1 MRQWLPVVLA
11 IGVAAGA
18 AVSPLQAGEPVVE
31 GPAAFEPRCIPPD
44 CVVRRLRMPNMRPP
58 LALSG
63 GRLAA
68 LGATRGSTTGSQRRQ
83 PGATQGGPTTGDEM
97 MPPFDLRYFLG
108 DWEIEWSPLDTPLL
122 PGGAYTGVER
132 IRHIA
137 DGRYLEVTVELEG
150 QDRSLSGRGIA
161 FLETGPFGAH
171 LTKYVVYDAGFALLQ
186 PGTVGGDLGGF
197 YSHFWETPAPIE
209 HGGAELLIRG
219 RSYLVSP
226 YAYRVNQEVSVDGGP
241 FVNFGVMWYT
251 KVLEETGQER

>member
-18 AVSPLQAGEPVVE
+18 AVSSLHA
-31 GPAAFEPRCIPPD
+31 
-44 CVVRRLRMPNMRPP
+44 
-58 LALSG
+58 
-63 GRLAA
+63 
-68 LGATRGSTTGSQRRQ
+68 QRRQ

-132 IRHIA
+132 VRHIA

-150 QDRSLSGRGIA
+150 RDRSLNGRGIA
-161 FLETGPFGAH
+161 FLATGPFGAH

-209 HGGAELLIRG
+209 HGGAELSIRG